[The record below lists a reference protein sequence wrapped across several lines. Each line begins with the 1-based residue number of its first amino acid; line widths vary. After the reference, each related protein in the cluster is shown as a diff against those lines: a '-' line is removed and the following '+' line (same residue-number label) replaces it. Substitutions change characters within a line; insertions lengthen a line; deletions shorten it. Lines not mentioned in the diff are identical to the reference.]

1 MKEELK
7 DSYENGCLTPL
18 LCFLVL
24 IPVVVGI
31 ATGFFEQV
39 LGISSESDKVV
50 ETVTYRK
57 EDKVHPIYISI
68 EGFLPEDSQG
78 LGFLL
83 KELDSD
89 LPSYNKYTHGGIVVT
104 VKRGYESTT
113 RNNLLPRTDMKYL
126 FLYNTETNTY
136 KSVPVRSF
144 EKRSNK
150 QDLEQLLKEKY
161 GSAYD
166 YLHVRYEPDISITL
180 NYLEDGSARVVF
192 NEDVKVANQEEVD
205 KAFKE
210 APHVE

>member
-1 MKEELK
+1 MNEELR
-7 DSYENGCLTPL
+7 DSHENGCLFPL

-24 IPVVVGI
+24 ILVVVGI
-31 ATGFFEQV
+31 GTGFFERV
-39 LGISSESDKVV
+39 LGVSGGSEGVV

-57 EDKVHPIYISI
+57 EDTVHPIYISI
-68 EGFLPEDSQG
+68 EGFLIEDSQG

-89 LPSYNKYTHGGIVVT
+89 LPSLNKYTHGGIVATVT
-104 VKRGYESTT
+104 RGYDSTT
-113 RNNLLPRTDMKYL
+113 NGSPLLRTDMKYL

-136 KSVPVRSF
+136 KSVPVASF
-144 EKRSNK
+144 KKCSNRK
-150 QDLEQLLKEKY
+150 DLEQQLKEKY

-210 APHVE
+210 APHVK

>member
-1 MKEELK
+1 MNEELK
-7 DSYENGCLTPL
+7 DSHENRCLTLL

-24 IPVVVGI
+24 IPVVLGI

-39 LGISSESDKVV
+39 LGVSSESDKVV

-57 EDKVHPIYISI
+57 EDTVHPIYISI

-136 KSVPVRSF
+136 KSIPVRSF
-144 EKRSNK
+144 EKRSNRK
-150 QDLEQLLKEKY
+150 DLEHQLKEKY

-166 YLHVRYEPDISITL
+166 YLHVRYESDISMNL
-180 NYLEDGSARVVF
+180 NYLEGGSVRVVF

-210 APHVE
+210 APQSE

>member
-7 DSYENGCLTPL
+7 DSHENGCLFQL

-24 IPVVVGI
+24 ILVVVGI
-31 ATGFFEQV
+31 CTGFFERV
-39 LGISSESDKVV
+39 LGVGSGSDKVV

-68 EGFLPEDSQG
+68 EGFLPDDSQG

-89 LPSYNKYTHGGIVVT
+89 LPSHNKYTQGGIVVT
-104 VKRGYESTT
+104 LSRGYESTT
-113 RNNLLPRTDMKYL
+113 RNSILPRTDMKYL

-136 KSVPVRSF
+136 KSVPVSSF
-144 EKRSNK
+144 EKCSNRK
-150 QDLEQLLKEKY
+150 DLEHQLKEKY

-180 NYLEDGSARVVF
+180 NYLEGGSARVVF

-205 KAFKE
+205 RAFKE
-210 APHVE
+210 APHAE

>member
-1 MKEELK
+1 MEEELK
-7 DSYENGCLTPL
+7 DSHENGCLFPL
-18 LCFLVL
+18 LCFLAL
-24 IPVVVGI
+24 ILVVVGI
-31 ATGFFEQV
+31 GTGFFERV
-39 LGISSESDKVV
+39 LGVGSGSDKVV

-57 EDKVHPIYISI
+57 EDTVHPIYISI

-89 LPSYNKYTHGGIVVT
+89 LPSYNKYTQGGIVVNLT
-104 VKRGYESTT
+104 KGYESTT
-113 RNNLLPRTDMKYL
+113 KGSLLPRTDMKYL

-144 EKRSNK
+144 EKRSNRK
-150 QDLEQLLKEKY
+150 DLEQQLKEKY
-161 GSAYD
+161 GSAYN

-180 NYLEDGSARVVF
+180 SYLDSGSARVVF
-192 NEDVKVANQEEVD
+192 NEDVKVANQDEVD

-210 APHVE
+210 APHAE

>member
-1 MKEELK
+1 MKEKLEDLQY
-7 DSYENGCLTPL
+7 DGCLTPL

-24 IPVVVGI
+24 TIVVLGI
-31 ATGFFEQV
+31 STGFFEQV

-57 EDKVHPIYISI
+57 ENKVHPIYISI
-68 EGFLPEDSQG
+68 EGFLPDDSQG

-89 LPSYNKYTHGGIVVT
+89 LPSHNKYTQGGIVVT
-104 VKRGYESTT
+104 VTRGYESTT
-113 RNNLLPRTDMKYL
+113 RNSILPPTDMKYL

-144 EKRSNK
+144 EKRSNRK
-150 QDLEQLLKEKY
+150 DLEHQLKEKY

-166 YLHVRYEPDISITL
+166 YLHVRYEPDLSMTL
-180 NYLEDGSARVVF
+180 NYLEGGSAGVVF

-205 KAFKE
+205 NAFKE
-210 APHVE
+210 APHAE